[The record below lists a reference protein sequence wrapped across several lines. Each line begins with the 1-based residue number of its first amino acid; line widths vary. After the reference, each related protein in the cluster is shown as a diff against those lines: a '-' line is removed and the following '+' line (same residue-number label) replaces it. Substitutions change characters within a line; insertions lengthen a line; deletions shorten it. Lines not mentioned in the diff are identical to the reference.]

1 MPSILYQIIDLL
13 AATLRLIGLAVLG
26 LGVGWLAI
34 DLLHKTEAWQVQMS
48 VFLGVLGLVIAL
60 TVFMAP
66 GAMGIFCIGL
76 GVAFFLW
83 GMPKKKKEEEEK

>member
-34 DLLHKTEAWQVQMS
+34 DLLHKTEEWQVQIA

-60 TVFMAP
+60 TVFMAA

-76 GVAFFLW
+76 GVAVFMW
-83 GMPKKKKEEEEK
+83 GMPKKKKEEDKK

>member
-34 DLLHKTEAWQVQMS
+34 DLLHKTEAWQVQIA

-60 TVFMAP
+60 TVFMAA

-76 GVAFFLW
+76 GVAVFMW
-83 GMPKKKKEEEEK
+83 GMPKKKKVEDEK